1 MELKAL
7 SRPKYWWY
15 SYVKKAVIY
24 NIRDIQQPPE
34 TMQEAIT
41 RLALKKALDDTKQL
55 RRGEERLKLVDLVLR
70 RQQYNI
76 PGAAMAMYVSES
88 TATKWMKEFMYTV
101 AEYMGFL

>member
-1 MELKAL
+1 M

-41 RLALKKALDDTKQL
+41 RLALKKAPDDTKQL

-70 RQQYNI
+70 RQQYNV
-76 PGAAMAMYVSES
+76 PGAAMAIYVSES